1 MQPTVLAKFSPDNG
15 GITLPDGFRAQ
26 VIADDIGKARQ
37 IAIRENGDMYV
48 SLMDPVDMNYV
59 AAMRDTNGDGQ
70 MEFIKYFG
78 ELDSSC
84 KGVGLYKG
92 YLYVSSRTQVVRFP
106 MEENRLL
113 PTGPFE
119 VVVSGF
125 VLQRDHPDKVFTF
138 DDRGHIYVQIGS
150 PSNACMEQ
158 IRTRGSPGKMPCNE
172 LEYAAGIWRFDAQK
186 LGQKHLVDGYRY
198 ATGIRNC
205 VAMTWDPVK
214 KEIYTVNNGRD
225 LLSAFFPDLFDDRDN
240 AETPAEEFQLVRE
253 GSDFGWP
260 YAYYDSRLGK
270 RVVMPEYGGDG
281 RREAPAGLYDEP
293 IMIFP
298 GHWAPVGI
306 QFYHAE
312 QFPERYRGGAFI
324 SFHGSWN
331 RSPLPQQGYNVVFVP
346 FEGKFPSGD
355 YEIFA
360 DGFKG
365 TEVLLSPG
373 EARYRPTGVA
383 VGPDGFLYNS
393 EDMRGRIWRIA
404 YVGEGED
411 VEVSIPAQPARQ
423 EPAEATL
430 SDFPLDPAGKELY
443 QLHCLGCHQIDGGG
457 VPGLQPP
464 LRRSDK
470 LADNDDYLLKLV
482 LEGSEWVQDRY
493 YQNLMTSFSYL
504 SDEDLSTVLN
514 YVKIR
519 FGNAPPTITP
529 ADVAGMRA
537 Q

>member
-1 MQPTVLAKFSPDNG
+1 MQATVPASFSPDNA
-15 GITLPDGFRAQ
+15 GITLPAGFRAQ
-26 VIADDIGKARQ
+26 VIAEDIGRARQ

-59 AAMRDTNGDGQ
+59 AAMRDTNGDGR

-84 KGVGLYKG
+84 KGIVLYKG
-92 YLYVSSRTQVVRFP
+92 FMYVASCTQVVRFP
-106 MEENRLL
+106 MEENSLL

-125 VLQRDHPDKVFTF
+125 VPQREHPHKVFTF
-138 DDRGHIYVQIGS
+138 DDQGHIYVQIGS

-158 IRTRGSPGKMPCNE
+158 SRTKGSPGKMPCEE

-198 ATGIRNC
+198 ATGLRNC
-205 VAMTWDPVK
+205 IAMTWDPVK
-214 KEIYTVNNGRD
+214 KDIYTVQNGRD
-225 LLSAFFPDLFDDRDN
+225 QLSAFFPDLYDDQDN
-240 AETPAEEFQLVRE
+240 AETPAEEFQLVGE

-260 YAYYDSRLGK
+260 YAYYHTRLGK

-281 RREAPAGLYDEP
+281 KREAPAGLYDEP

-298 GHWAPVGI
+298 GHWAPVGL

-324 SFHGSWN
+324 TFHGSWN
-331 RSPLPQQGYNVVFVP
+331 RSPLPQQGYNVAFVP

-365 TEVLLSPG
+365 TDVLLSPAA
-373 EARYRPTGVA
+373 ARYRPTGVA
-383 VGPDGFLYNS
+383 VGPDGSLYVS
-393 EDMRGRIWRIA
+393 EDMRGRIWKISH
-404 YVGEGED
+404 VGEGEGPMA
-411 VEVSIPAQPARQ
+411 SIPAQTVRQ
-423 EPAEATL
+423 VPAETTP
-430 SDFPLDPAGKELY
+430 SDFPLDPEGERLY
-443 QLHCLGCHQIDGGG
+443 QLHCLGCHQIDGSG

-464 LRRSDK
+464 LERSDK

-482 LEGSEWVQDRY
+482 LEGSEWVEDRY
-493 YQNLMTSFSYL
+493 YQNLMTGFSYL

-514 YVKIR
+514 YVKMR
-519 FGNAPPTITP
+519 FGDAPPTITP
-529 ADVAGMRA
+529 EDVARMRV

>member
-1 MQPTVLAKFSPDNG
+1 
-15 GITLPDGFRAQ
+15 
-26 VIADDIGKARQ
+26 
-37 IAIRENGDMYV
+37 
-48 SLMDPVDMNYV
+48 
-59 AAMRDTNGDGQ
+59 
-70 MEFIKYFG
+70 
-78 ELDSSC
+78 
-84 KGVGLYKG
+84 
-92 YLYVSSRTQVVRFP
+92 
-106 MEENRLL
+106 
-113 PTGPFE
+113 
-119 VVVSGF
+119 
-125 VLQRDHPDKVFTF
+125 
-138 DDRGHIYVQIGS
+138 
-150 PSNACMEQ
+150 
-158 IRTRGSPGKMPCNE
+158 
-172 LEYAAGIWRFDAQK
+172 
-186 LGQKHLVDGYRY
+186 
-198 ATGIRNC
+198 
-205 VAMTWDPVK
+205 MT
-214 KEIYTVNNGRD
+214 
-225 LLSAFFPDLFDDRDN
+225 
-240 AETPAEEFQLVRE
+240 
-253 GSDFGWP
+253 
-260 YAYYDSRLGK
+260 
-270 RVVMPEYGGDG
+270 
-281 RREAPAGLYDEP
+281 
-293 IMIFP
+293 FP

-365 TEVLLSPG
+365 TDVLLSPG

-383 VGPDGFLYNS
+383 VGPDGSLYIS

-411 VEVSIPAQPARQ
+411 VEASIPVRPARQ

-430 SDFPLDPAGKELY
+430 SDYPLDPAGKELY
-443 QLHCLGCHQIDGGG
+443 QLYCLGCHQIDGGG

-470 LADNDDYLLKLV
+470 LAGNDDYLLKLV

-514 YVKIR
+514 YVKTR
-519 FGNAPPTITP
+519 FGNAPPTIAP
-529 ADVAGMRA
+529 ADVARMRA